1 MSAGDPKMSAAK
13 RAASM
18 FPSVVAEDQF
28 ALDQQQA
35 MFDYPDEGYQEV
47 FLKPDKGLRRARQ
60 IVQDML
66 REEQDTSQQTEAAE

>member
-1 MSAGDPKMSAAK
+1 
-13 RAASM
+13 
-18 FPSVVAEDQF
+18 
-28 ALDQQQA
+28 

-66 REEQDTSQQTEAAE
+66 RDEQGSSQQAHAAE